1 MADLIQF
8 RRDTAERW
16 QASNPILA
24 EGELGLILDGS
35 NQWKIGDGIR
45 HWNDLPLGLSNY
57 DGNIFDK
64 LGYDFEG
71 VISQGGITNILRN
84 IVTNRSQILLSQLDT
99 LTISEQGVYALI
111 KQSGDN
117 NAVGH
122 LLLGTT
128 PNSDAVNQWIFG
140 GFSIENGEISEN
152 NGKGFSILVRNYK
165 NGLWTPWQ
173 YFQQKFIKNGE
184 LGVDTGEEWT
194 YGHKAIDALIKNVS
208 AETGGNIEEIEKTVE
223 AVNAAITELEK
234 KIDDISKSDASDK
247 LSRVSDDVASGVITF
262 EKGVKFGTTADKKSI
277 DENGNANLKTV
288 NSESIINSGN
298 FRNNGNI
305 RNEYGKITTQTLE
318 VLTDAKTKNL
328 TVTGKATFFELEVLK
343 ASAVGGLSV
352 YSAGAGKIDLV
363 EPVYD
368 TEDTTNVTG
377 WKCYQLA
384 KDADGVSLQQMFKE
398 GDNLVSFSFNTG
410 AGYYTGAANRWWWRR
425 CTRAGFAYELKNGQR
440 YISFTVSKANCA
452 EGSGE
457 PKVGDKVCVLGNRS
471 NIDRQKAIIISAYGG
486 LDAGLIA
493 PYIAQYTGI
502 NDFDLASHRKSHWG
516 YDALGNPDNK
526 FIGNFSIQGS
536 GGTDTPLVR
545 DLGEWQAGMYY
556 YYDRVSYKGS
566 LYLMTNK
573 ASDTTT
579 GVPGVS
585 ADWTLQVAKGAQGE
599 TGMSI
604 SLKGNAIAHYTIDT
618 DEDFSEDGLY
628 LLDKTA
634 DGLGAVVASVVQGNF
649 ANYVTPKE
657 GDSYI
662 TSSDGHLWT
671 FGNLWVDCGVIKGEK
686 GDRGDKGE
694 TGSKGADGKDGANG
708 ADGVKGADGA
718 DAVIYQL
725 VPNAENVT
733 LLASGSVVGALNY
746 SIYMKKGDTLTLVE
760 LSKEAYWQWKTE
772 NSTEWNAVKTEGNVP
787 ISYDFS
793 NDASGNIIVML
804 IINGITQDTR
814 IIRITANNDAFI
826 GYCQATNTISATV
839 QKQTNDISTLTQS
852 SLQIKAETASLSSRM
867 GKAEAKIETSVQ
879 TDGNGKVITEIKL
892 SSDQIDLSGSVTA
905 NNEFRIDRWGNVMT
919 GTQYGVSTTKY
930 IVEDKSNL
938 IFTSNTQITLP
949 NDPEYIGRKVI
960 ILSQPKFNS
969 EGVVIDGFPSVTI
982 KTAEVFTRGVY
993 GTSIADG
1000 AETPDTVIEQ
1010 IDQDGSPFAG
1020 VRYFGGNVAYVNN
1033 GVMQMPK
1040 KLIIQGGYVE
1050 LLGVEY
1056 LTARTFRSETP
1067 KFNNEFYRVHM
1078 TRTDGEGVSTAEEP
1092 YSWIKAIDDTDAD
1105 NGSIDIF
1112 PSTTALQETAWESCE
1127 KITLWTVINVDAKNF
1142 AYE

>member
-16 QASNPILA
+16 RASNPILA
-24 EGELGLILDGS
+24 EGELGLILDSS
-35 NQWKIGDGIR
+35 NQWKIGDGVR

-71 VISQGGITNILRN
+71 VISQGGMTNILRN

-117 NAVGH
+117 NAIGH

-128 PNSDAVNQWIFG
+128 PNSNAINQWIFG

-165 NGLWTPWQ
+165 NGLWSQWQ
-173 YFQQKFIKNGE
+173 YFQQKFIKNGK
-184 LGVDTGEEWT
+184 LGVDAGEEWT
-194 YGHKAIDALIKNVS
+194 YGHKAIDTLIKNVS
-208 AETGGNIEEIEKTVE
+208 AETSGNIEEIEKTVE
-223 AVNAAITELEK
+223 TINTAITELEK
-234 KIDDISKSDASDK
+234 RIDDISKSNASDK
-247 LSRVSDDVASGVITF
+247 LSRVSDDAASGIITF
-262 EKGVKFGTTADKKSI
+262 EKGIKFGTTNDKKSI
-277 DENGNANLKTV
+277 DKNGNANLKTI
-288 NSESIINSGN
+288 NSESVINSGN
-298 FRNNGNI
+298 FQNNGNI
-305 RNEYGKITTQTLE
+305 QNQYGKITTQTLE
-318 VLTDAKTKNL
+318 VLTNTKTKNL
-328 TVTGKATFFELEVLK
+328 TVTGKATFFELEVQK
-343 ASAVGGLSV
+343 ASAAGGLSI

-363 EPVYD
+363 EPIYS
-368 TEDTTNVTG
+368 TENTTEVTG

-384 KDADGVSLQQMFKE
+384 KDADGVFLQQMFKE

-410 AGYYTGAANRWWWRR
+410 VGYYTGVANRWWWRR
-425 CTRAGFAYELKNGQR
+425 CTAAGFAYVLKNGQR
-440 YISFTVSKANCA
+440 YISFTVSKRDCA
-452 EGSGE
+452 EGSDE
-457 PKVGDKVCVLGNRS
+457 PQVGDKVCVLGNRS
-471 NIDRQKAIIISAYGG
+471 DIDRQKAIIISAYGG

-516 YDALGNPDNK
+516 YDAMGNPDNK
-526 FIGNFSIQGS
+526 FIGNFAIQGN

-545 DLGEWQAGMYY
+545 DLGEWQAGTYY

-573 ASDTTT
+573 ASGTTT
-579 GVPGVS
+579 DVPGVS
-585 ADWTLQVAKGAQGE
+585 TDWALQVAKGAQGDA
-599 TGMSI
+599 GMSI
-604 SLKGNAIAHYTIDT
+604 NLKGNAIAHYTIDT
-618 DEDFSEDGLY
+618 GSNFDEDGLY

-634 DGLGAVVASVVQGNF
+634 DGLGAVVASVAQGNVS
-649 ANYVTPKE
+649 YITPEE

-671 FGNLWVDCGVIKGEK
+671 YGNVWIDCGVIKGEK
-686 GDRGDKGE
+686 GDKGE
-694 TGSKGADGKDGANG
+694 TGSKGADGKDGAKG

-733 LLASGSVVGALNY
+733 LFASGSVVGALNY
-746 SIYMKKGDTLTLVE
+746 SVYLKKGDTLTLIE
-760 LSKEAYWQWKTE
+760 LSNDVYWRWKTE
-772 NSTEWNAVKTEGNVP
+772 NSNEWSAVKTEGNVP
-787 ISYDFS
+787 ISYDFA
-793 NDASGNIIVML
+793 NDASENIVVTL
-804 IINGITQDTR
+804 IIDGIIQDTR
-814 IIRITANNDAFI
+814 IVRITANNDAFM
-826 GYCQATNTISATV
+826 GYVKATNSINVTV
-839 QKQTNDISTLTQS
+839 QRQTKDISNLTQS

-879 TDGNGKVITEIKL
+879 TDGNGKIITEVKL
-892 SSDQIDLSGSVTA
+892 SADQIDLSGSVTA

-919 GTQYGVSTTKY
+919 GTQYGISTTKY

-949 NDPEYIGRKVI
+949 NDPEYIGRKI
-960 ILSQPKFNS
+960 MILSHPKFNS
-969 EGVVIDGFPSVTI
+969 EGVVVDGFPFITI

-1000 AETPDTVIEQ
+1000 AEIPDTIIEQ
-1010 IDQDGSPFAG
+1010 IDQVGSPFAG
-1020 VRYFGGNVAYVNN
+1020 VRYFGGNVAYDNS
-1033 GVMQMPK
+1033 GVTQMPK

-1056 LTARTFRSETP
+1056 STARTFRSETP

-1078 TRTDGEGVSTAEEP
+1078 ARIDDEGVSTTEEP
-1092 YSWIKAIDDTDAD
+1092 YSWVKTIDDTDAD
-1105 NGSIDIF
+1105 NGSIDVF
-1112 PSTTALQETAWESCE
+1112 PSTTALQETTWEHCE

-1142 AYE
+1142 TYE